1 MRHKRS
7 KRKEIV
13 YFKGDRLLLDTVRSY
28 ASDPDN
34 PHHQEAKKFLDARQ
48 EKGERYYNEKQSF
61 TDKIMEQYERESRL
75 AWPEYTDSVISVPN
89 RFFKEIARDL
99 SAKVDNPSTAFSK
112 GFNLFANPKP
122 ESKEK
127 IKKEMGQFF
136 KKIFK
141 KDIKEGEEKKMADSL
156 VKSKST
162 AMEHLAEASKEIS
175 KEIGRYGIS
184 TMSGIMG
191 AALSVSGKALAGGLF
206 ALPLLTNEVWVNI
219 LDLNKLDRYSDFV
232 KAKMNERELEF
243 VVKKAKEPDSKDF
256 IDMLYK
262 GVYGPPS
269 KDEVKALS
277 QFVDKDGVFDQ
288 KGYEKEMAKALD
300 EIKDRAKKQVEKL
313 NKELEE
319 EKTSKKASRLVK
331 RYFLKKASE
340 GHRLY

>member
-1 MRHKRS
+1 MRYKRS
-7 KRKEIV
+7 RYDEVV
-13 YFKGDRLLLDTVRSY
+13 YFKKDKILLSTVRSY

-34 PHHQEAKKFLDARQ
+34 PQYEDAKKFLENRT
-48 EKGERYYNEKQSF
+48 EKERKYYKEKQF
-61 TDKIMEQYERESRL
+61 VTDKIMEKYERQINL
-75 AWPEYTDSVISVPN
+75 AWPEYTNSFLAAPAQFV
-89 RFFKEIARDL
+89 KEIARDL

-136 KKIFK
+136 KKVFK

-191 AALSVSGKALAGGLF
+191 AALSVSGKAVAGGLF
-206 ALPLLTNEVWVNI
+206 ALPILANEVWVN
-219 LDLNKLDRYSDFV
+219 LFSLNQLDRFSNTV
-232 KAKMNERELEF
+232 ERQMHRRELEYT
-243 VVKKAKEPDSKDF
+243 VKKAKEPDSKDF
-256 IDMLYK
+256 IDSLYK
-262 GVYGPPS
+262 GLYGPPS
-269 KDEVKALS
+269 KDEIKALA
-277 QFVDKDGVFDQ
+277 QFVDEDGVFDQ

-300 EIKDRAKKQVEKL
+300 EIKDRAKKQVDKL